1 MKCRYCQEDIKFTN
15 SHLHSSNLRNHLTF
29 KHPEKFSVPE
39 KAKVPKIDD
48 YFTGHKS
55 SLPSLPALDRQTLAV
70 CCSAHPLPFNFIED
84 KVFQWAYNCPVKD
97 RRRISIRVTEL
108 ARDWREK
115 ICGSFPGKFFT
126 ILLDGWTNPVTRQ
139 SHMCYMLC
147 DRNKLVYWKSVVVE
161 DKRAQNL
168 FEILELTI
176 AELKDAGA
184 NVTAVIGD
192 NIQSSLKLLNN
203 NCPEI
208 LVGGC
213 AAHILNL
220 LVSDIF
226 KAIPTVQA
234 TLTLVDGFVRD
245 KLVSR
250 YVQTRWNSRYQA
262 ILSAGEKKLFNSTQE
277 PLFEQTR
284 QILKE
289 VSMQIDVVQKDTSC
303 VIDFATAFAKIRNSW
318 EKNMTLSRE
327 TRNDLEKQWSKRL
340 QMFTCSIIGNVCNY
354 FKDFLFDNETS
365 SIFTSPADILAVQ
378 TWALHVLPSTN
389 LEVFK
394 AEATEIEDVKN
405 LGQPVVPANFR
416 IHKTLANLILKVV
429 VSEACVERAFSRH
442 KLFHSNLRANLKAEK
457 LDEQLFLRY
466 NFQNMIDTASTVNQ
480 SHGESDDDD
489 DFLPFE

>member
-1 MKCRYCQEDIKFTN
+1 MLSCLWLAEYFIAVCLISDLRWFAVMPGYVQHFTHAGNDKMKCRYCQEDIKFTN

-29 KHPEKFSVPE
+29 KHPEKLSVPE

-55 SLPSLPALDRQTLAV
+55 SLPSLLDRQTLAV
-70 CCSAHPLPFNFIED
+70 CCPAHPLPFNLVED

-126 ILLDGWTNPVTRQ
+126 ILLDGWTNPVT
-139 SHMCYMLC
+139 
-147 DRNKLVYWKSVVVE
+147 N
-161 DKRAQNL
+161 
-168 FEILELTI
+168 
-176 AELKDAGA
+176 
-184 NVTAVIGD
+184 
-192 NIQSSLKLLNN
+192 
-203 NCPEI
+203 
-208 LVGGC
+208 
-213 AAHILNL
+213 
-220 LVSDIF
+220 
-226 KAIPTVQA
+226 
-234 TLTLVDGFVRD
+234 
-245 KLVSR
+245 
-250 YVQTRWNSRYQA
+250 
-262 ILSAGEKKLFNSTQE
+262 
-277 PLFEQTR
+277 
-284 QILKE
+284 
-289 VSMQIDVVQKDTSC
+289 VVQKDTSC

-340 QMFTCSIIGNVCNY
+340 QMFTCSIIGYVCNY
-354 FKDFLFDNETS
+354 FKNFLFDNETS

-378 TWALHVLPSTN
+378 TWALQVLPSTN

-429 VSEACVERAFSRH
+429 VSEACVKRAFSRH

-457 LDEQLFLRY
+457 LDEQLFSRY
-466 NFQNMIDTASTVNQ
+466 NFQKMIDTASTVNQ

-489 DFLPFE
+489 DFLPFEWLCSKFVGCLKFKLTV

>member
-1 MKCRYCQEDIKFTN
+1 MPGYVQHFTHAGNDKMKCRYCQEDIKFTN

-29 KHPEKFSVPE
+29 KHPEKLSVPE

-70 CCSAHPLPFNFIED
+70 CCSAHPLPFNLVED
-84 KVFQWAYNCPVKD
+84 KVFQWAYNGPVKD

-115 ICGSFPGKFFT
+115 IFGSFPGKFFT

-139 SHMCYMLC
+139 SHMCYRLC
-147 DRNKLVYWKSVVVE
+147 DRNKLVYWKRVVVE

-192 NIQSSLKLLNN
+192 NAANIQSSLKLLNN

-226 KAIPTVQA
+226 KAIPTVQ
-234 TLTLVDGFVRD
+234 
-245 KLVSR
+245 
-250 YVQTRWNSRYQA
+250 
-262 ILSAGEKKLFNSTQE
+262 
-277 PLFEQTR
+277 TR
-284 QILKE
+284 QILEE

-303 VIDFATAFAKIRNSW
+303 VTDFATAFAKIRNSW

-365 SIFTSPADILAVQ
+365 SIFTSRADILAV
-378 TWALHVLPSTN
+378 
-389 LEVFK
+389 
-394 AEATEIEDVKN
+394 
-405 LGQPVVPANFR
+405 
-416 IHKTLANLILKVV
+416 
-429 VSEACVERAFSRH
+429 
-442 KLFHSNLRANLKAEK
+442 
-457 LDEQLFLRY
+457 
-466 NFQNMIDTASTVNQ
+466 
-480 SHGESDDDD
+480 
-489 DFLPFE
+489 

>member
-1 MKCRYCQEDIKFTN
+1 MPGYVQHFTHAGNDKMKCRYCQEDIKFTK

-29 KHPEKFSVPE
+29 KHPEKLSVPE

-70 CCSAHPLPFNFIED
+70 CCSAHPLPFNLVED
-84 KVFQWAYNCPVKD
+84 KIFQWAYNCPVKD

-192 NIQSSLKLLNN
+192 NAANIQSSLKLLNN

-226 KAIPTVQA
+226 KAIPT
-234 TLTLVDGFVRD
+234 
-245 KLVSR
+245 
-250 YVQTRWNSRYQA
+250 
-262 ILSAGEKKLFNSTQE
+262 
-277 PLFEQTR
+277 
-284 QILKE
+284 
-289 VSMQIDVVQKDTSC
+289 
-303 VIDFATAFAKIRNSW
+303 
-318 EKNMTLSRE
+318 
-327 TRNDLEKQWSKRL
+327 
-340 QMFTCSIIGNVCNY
+340 
-354 FKDFLFDNETS
+354 
-365 SIFTSPADILAVQ
+365 VQ

-429 VSEACVERAFSRH
+429 VSEACVERAFSRQ

-457 LDEQLFLRY
+457 LDEQLLLRY

>member
-1 MKCRYCQEDIKFTN
+1 MPGYVQHFTHAGNDKMKCSYCQEDIKFTN

-29 KHPEKFSVPE
+29 KHPEKLSVPE

-48 YFTGHKS
+48 YFTGHES

-70 CCSAHPLPFNFIED
+70 CCSAHPLPFNLVEN

-97 RRRISIRVTEL
+97 RRRICIRVTEL

-161 DKRAQNL
+161 D
-168 FEILELTI
+168 
-176 AELKDAGA
+176 
-184 NVTAVIGD
+184 
-192 NIQSSLKLLNN
+192 
-203 NCPEI
+203 
-208 LVGGC
+208 
-213 AAHILNL
+213 
-220 LVSDIF
+220 
-226 KAIPTVQA
+226 
-234 TLTLVDGFVRD
+234 
-245 KLVSR
+245 
-250 YVQTRWNSRYQA
+250 
-262 ILSAGEKKLFNSTQE
+262 STQE

-284 QILKE
+284 QIFKE

-327 TRNDLEKQWSKRL
+327 TRIDLEKQWSKRL

-365 SIFTSPADILAVQ
+365 IIFISPADILAFQ
-378 TWALHVLPSTN
+378 TWALHVLPSRN

-429 VSEACVERAFSRH
+429 VPRP
-442 KLFHSNLRANLKAEK
+442 
-457 LDEQLFLRY
+457 
-466 NFQNMIDTASTVNQ
+466 ASKGPSYVTSCSTLTYVQ
-480 SHGESDDDD
+480 T
-489 DFLPFE
+489 